1 MLRCR
6 DGGVSVRSTGG
17 RRGTGG
23 TGTSLALIAAVIA
36 GLGAADRL
44 ATPAHAEGLRILA
57 PIVRSVGDQRRVAE
71 GSRVSLRVIR
81 PKLEIARDRVADPVV
96 GLSISRDGDLL
107 FALLEDGTGRIW
119 DLHEGGQLGG
129 SVGDRAVAGAVAG
142 TGPDIEVVLVR
153 RDGSLTAARPGDST
167 RQIGAT
173 GAAVGFGAAPV
184 LSADGGAVAV
194 SAPAGGWVVMRDGRR
209 EHLADAA
216 TTFVPILSADGSRT
230 VYGLPWGSL
239 VASDLLAPDGAPA
252 ALGGCVETASVT
264 AGAFTPNGRSLVL
277 GDDRGN
283 VCVGPFPERPVPGT
297 FQVSASAHDRPV
309 QAVVMDRGGAHA
321 ATLDEGGRVQVWSL
335 SPQIRPVSAFNLG
348 TPGPAAAIAID
359 AARQW
364 VFAGEAAGTIGI
376 YDWSGDRDVVRIASL
391 LCTGDGGWAVV
402 DSEGRFDGPQDGVDA
417 LLWAGDTAAETLP
430 VDAFS
435 ERWFE
440 PGLLGKLDDAAPRFL
455 TEESADLL
463 DDGYVLPPGVSI
475 DPVDVRSVDTGGQLL
490 VRVRLDDPEYPL
502 EEILEVRLYHNG
514 KLAPPERMH
523 AVPGDSVFE
532 YLVRLLPG
540 ANTFRAI
547 GVSAEGIEGRPSAP
561 VVVAGPLPAQ
571 ARPHMQLVAVGI
583 NDYVRPTWTLSYGRN
598 DARAV
603 VDILRDRGANLFR
616 DVAAVTLLD
625 SDAHAA
631 AIRDRIARESAA
643 SGDVLV
649 LYFSGHGVALPEE
662 GGWEWYLL
670 PFTEAWNVA
679 GDVTASMVRQHG
691 VASRDLMRLL
701 IRTEASRV
709 FLILDSCRSGA
720 VADALGR
727 GMFDEAVGQKALR
740 RIARVGGIHILAA
753 SRGDE
758 DAVELVSRPHGAL
771 TYLLLEGLQ
780 GEADDDL
787 DGEVSVREVVDYA
800 TREMPLLSRRLVAE
814 TISQLPVGY
823 SRGADFALVGR

>member
-1 MLRCR
+1 MQCH
-6 DGGVSVRSTGG
+6 DGGVSARSTGG

-23 TGTSLALIAAVIA
+23 AGTRLALIVAVIA

-44 ATPAHAEGLRILA
+44 AAPALAEGLRILA

-71 GSRVSLRVIR
+71 GSRVSLRVVR
-81 PKLEIARDRVADPVV
+81 PHLEIVRDRVAGPVV
-96 GLSISRDGDLL
+96 GLSISSDGNLL
-107 FALLEDGTGRIW
+107 LALLEDGTGRIW

-142 TGPDIEVVLVR
+142 TGPETEIVLIH

-173 GAAVGFGAAPV
+173 GAAVGFGGAPV

-194 SAPAGGWVVMRDGRR
+194 PVPAGGWVVMRDGRR

-216 TTFVPILSADGSRT
+216 PTFAPILSADGLRT

-239 VASDLLAPDGAPA
+239 VATDLLAPAGAPA

-264 AGAFTPNGRSLVL
+264 AGAFAPDGRALVL
-277 GDDRGN
+277 GDDQGN
-283 VCVGPFPERPVPGT
+283 VCVGPFPERPAPGT
-297 FQVSASAHDRPV
+297 FQVSARPHDKPV

-321 ATLDEGGRVQVWSL
+321 ATLDEGGRVRVWSL
-335 SPQIRPVSAFNLG
+335 SPQVRLVSAFDLG
-348 TPGPAAAIAID
+348 APGPAAAIAID

-364 VFAGEAAGTIGI
+364 VFAGETAGTIGI
-376 YDWSGDRDVVRIASL
+376 YDWSEHQEAARIASL
-391 LCTGDGGWAVV
+391 LCTRDGGWAVV
-402 DSEGRFDGPQDGVDA
+402 DREGRFDGPQDGVDA
-417 LLWAGDTAAETLP
+417 LLWVGDNAAETLP

-440 PGLLGKLDDAAPRFL
+440 PRLLAKLDDAEPRL
-455 TEESADLL
+455 LNEDAADLL
-463 DDGYVLPPGVSI
+463 VDGYVMPPGVSI
-475 DPVDVRSVDTGGQLL
+475 DPVDRHAVDAGGQLL
-490 VRVRLDDPEYPL
+490 VRVRLDDPGYPP
-502 EEILEVRLYHNG
+502 EELLEVRLYHNG
-514 KLAPPERMH
+514 KLVPPERMH
-523 AVPGDSVFE
+523 AVPGDSRFE
-532 YLVRLLPG
+532 YPVRLLPG
-540 ANTFRAI
+540 SNTFHAF
-547 GVSAEGIEGRPSAP
+547 GVSAEGIEGRPSVP
-561 VVVAGPLPAQ
+561 VVVTGPAPAQ
-571 ARPHMQLVAVGI
+571 ALPQMQLVAVGI
-583 NDYVRPTWTLSYGRN
+583 NDYVRPTWALSYGRN

-603 VDILRDRGANLFR
+603 AEILRDRGAGLFA

-625 SDAHAA
+625 SDARAA
-631 AIRDRIARESAA
+631 AIRDRIAREAAA
-643 SGDVLV
+643 SQDVLV

-701 IRTEASRV
+701 IRTQASRV

-740 RIARVGGIHILAA
+740 RIARVGGIHVLAA

-787 DGEVSVREVVDYA
+787 DGEISVREIVDYA
-800 TREMPLLSRRLVAE
+800 TREMPLLSRRLVTE